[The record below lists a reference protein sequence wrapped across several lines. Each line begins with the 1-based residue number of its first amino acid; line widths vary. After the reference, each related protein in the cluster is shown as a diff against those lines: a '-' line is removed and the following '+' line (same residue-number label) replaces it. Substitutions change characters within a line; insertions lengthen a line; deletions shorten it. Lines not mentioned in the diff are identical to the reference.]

1 MADKGTQG
9 VSYEK
14 VGDEYFQKR
23 KLRRY
28 AGVWSLWAL
37 GVGAV
42 ISGQFS
48 GWNYG
53 LAFGWGSM
61 FAATIIISIMY
72 LG

>member
-1 MADKGTQG
+1 MSEQGKQG
-9 VSYEK
+9 VTYEK

-28 AGVWSLWAL
+28 AGVLSLWAL

-53 LAFGWGSM
+53 LAFG
-61 FAATIIISIMY
+61 
-72 LG
+72 